1 MEEKPSVKKRILIIL
16 AGIAAVAVVIALG
29 VGLYLNSILGRIE
42 RIEEQETLSQEQIQA
57 ILSETDPPEA
67 TIPAELEETAAGTEP
82 TAATEAPTEVPT
94 EAPTEAPAEPETVPV
109 VEKEPTIVNILLIGQ
124 DRRIDQPRQRSDA
137 MILCTINSEKKT
149 IVLTS
154 FLRDTYVK
162 LPGGYGKNRLNVP
175 YAIGGFDML
184 DETLEQNFGVH
195 VDHNIEVDFTGFKKV
210 IDAVG
215 GIDIELT
222 EAEARV
228 VEGDQVEGLN
238 HLDGGQALMYAR
250 IRKLDSDFERT
261 NRQRKVLSAL
271 YDKAREMSLRQ
282 LLELMDAVLPMIT
295 TDMTDTEIIGYMS
308 DLFPIWKE
316 LEIITQSV
324 PGTNEF
330 YYDSID
336 GMSVVVPYWNK
347 VRQKLADTIGS

>member
-1 MEEKPSVKKRILIIL
+1 MNEKPSVKKRILTVL
-16 AGIAAVAVVIALG
+16 AGIAVTAAVLLLG
-29 VGLYLNSILGRIE
+29 AALYLNAVLGRID
-42 RIEEQETLSQEQIQA
+42 RVTEQETLSPEQIQA
-57 ILSETDPPEA
+57 ILSETDPPE
-67 TIPAELEETAAGTEP
+67 ETVP
-82 TAATEAPTEVPT
+82 AATEAFSAETEPAATEEPTEPPT
-94 EAPTEAPAEPETVPV
+94 EAPTEPPTEAETAPVITR
-109 VEKEPTIVNILLIGQ
+109 EPTIVNILLIGQ
-124 DRRIDQPRQRSDA
+124 DRRKDEPRQRSDA
-137 MILCTINSEKKT
+137 MILCTINSETKT

-175 YAIGGFDML
+175 YAIGGFEML
-184 DETLEQNFGVH
+184 DECLEQNFGVH
-195 VDHNIEVDFTGFKKV
+195 VDHNIEVDFTGFKQV

-215 GIDIELT
+215 GIDMELT
-222 EAEARV
+222 AGEAEI
-228 VEGDQVEGLN
+228 VEGDQVVGMN

-271 YDKAREMSLRQ
+271 YDKAKEMSLRQ

-316 LEIITQSV
+316 LEIVTQSV
-324 PGTNEF
+324 PGKNEF

-347 VRQKLADTIGS
+347 VRQKLAETIGS